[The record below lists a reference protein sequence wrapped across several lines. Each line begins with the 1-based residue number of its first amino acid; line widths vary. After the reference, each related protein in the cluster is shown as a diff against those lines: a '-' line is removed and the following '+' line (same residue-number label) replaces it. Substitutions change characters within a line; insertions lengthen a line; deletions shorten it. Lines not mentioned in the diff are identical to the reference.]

1 MAPLPSRKNLF
12 LTTILVT
19 QFAYIV
25 SAQAQ
30 TKVAESKDWSLWET
44 SANGVETCTLQ
55 TIDKV
60 LFRSEDFIMELS
72 KVKNNAASPLEIMMR
87 IQKNKKE
94 STGLSAQIST
104 SNRFLSFSD
113 MTGNKNV
120 YWGTPKNLSAL
131 MTQLKNKS
139 EDLAVKAKG
148 GKKEIDFTIRGRGF
162 SEMLTEMEKR
172 CNASLPLLRQSFET
186 EFLANVSDAVNPVTL
201 TPAKTNQLR
210 ANYFAA
216 YQIHTLLLETK
227 SQLNQ
232 VLSKYQKLIDELAIN
247 RNEFNQ
253 ITKSDLPASQKTMA
267 DAQKLQADMKTE
279 IARLAQ
285 LIPTLTAKV
294 QTSQT
299 AYDKSRAV
307 LAPLEPEFNR
317 LSSGL
322 RNAQQLLANAESNLA
337 SLDRRLQEIASQIS
351 NLQSEANS
359 IQNNL
364 SGLKLNLERERD
376 VLRIAESERANYN
389 STAERERA
397 LRNNTSY
404 VYYKSEIVT
413 IEAQFGPA
421 QNRLQLLQAE
431 RNRIAKDLEICGS
444 QAGIGTT
451 PPGQIPGLTP
461 PLVPGVIPPQEPQ
474 PTEPNGVDC
483 SALEKGLAN
492 ADQMLAEQKANF
504 EQLNNRRNEVYSKIG
519 IIESDVNAEIGRI
532 SAQLYENVD
541 RAKSQLRYTEEAYN
555 QNNSRLFEIRNSLIP
570 ALINENNQRMNE
582 RNTAQTQIAQGRQGV
597 DQFTRDLTKFKLA
610 NDWDKKA
617 ADVDAKLHQLT
628 ADQKT
633 LSDAQSLKLTS
644 EKKLAQ
650 GFATEAD
657 MKKRITELNARV
669 AVLNQ
674 RADQLNVGLKNL
686 PAERAPID
694 AKISAQQNELDTR
707 KQAFLNGF

>member
-1 MAPLPSRKNLF
+1 MTPLRSRKNLF

-44 SANGVETCTLQ
+44 STNGVETCTLQ

-113 MTGNKNV
+113 MTGNKDV

-232 VLSKYQKLIDELAIN
+232 VLAKYQKLIDELATN
-247 RNEFNQ
+247 RSEFNQ

-267 DAQKLQADMKTE
+267 DAQKLQVDMKTE

-299 AYDKSRAV
+299 AYDKSSAV

-351 NLQSEANS
+351 RLQNEAAQ
-359 IQNNL
+359 IQNTLPSRKMELDRAASVLRNAE
-364 SGLKLNLERERD
+364 SARSQYNVSWERD
-376 VLRIAESERANYN
+376 
-389 STAERERA
+389 RA
-397 LRNNTSY
+397 LRANPEYS
-404 VYYKSEIVT
+404 SL
-413 IEAQFGPA
+413 
-421 QNRLQLLQAE
+421 QNERQILDSRLAPEQVRLQQLQSE

-451 PPGQIPGLTP
+451 PPGQVPGLTP

-474 PTEPNGVDC
+474 PAEPNGVDC
-483 SALEKGLAN
+483 SALEQAVAN
-492 ADQMLAEQKANF
+492 ADQMIAQQRTVVDQING
-504 EQLNNRRNEVYSKIG
+504 RRNEVYSRIG
-519 IIESDVNAEIGRI
+519 IIESDINSEIQRI
-532 SAQLYENVD
+532 NGQLVQNEEVARLDYRRIEQDVSQSEN
-541 RAKSQLRYTEEAYN
+541 
-555 QNNSRLFEIRNSLIP
+555 RLWSIRNSELP
-570 ALINENNQRMNE
+570 ALVNENNQRMNE
-582 RNTAQTQIAQGRQGV
+582 RNTAQTQIAQGRQNV

-617 ADVDAKLHQLT
+617 ADVDSKSRQLT
-628 ADQKT
+628 ADQNT

-650 GFATEAD
+650 GIATETE
-657 MKKRITELNARV
+657 MKKRIIELNARL